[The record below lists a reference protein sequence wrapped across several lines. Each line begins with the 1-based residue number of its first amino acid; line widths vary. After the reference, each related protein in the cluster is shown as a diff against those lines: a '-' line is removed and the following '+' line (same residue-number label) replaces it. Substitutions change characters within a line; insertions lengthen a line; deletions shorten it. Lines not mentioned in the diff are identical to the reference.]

1 MAENKNNIG
10 ENTSSGAEKVKTIE
24 KTVKKT
30 PSDKEISEKK
40 SAATRVKTAKNKAE
54 LKDKKLSVKAEKK
67 DKKLERKLAAKEKA
81 AQRKAA
87 AKEKAA
93 QRRAEKAARKDL
105 LKNESASERLQRIE
119 REKKARIAAKENAA
133 QRRHELALK
142 RKEIRL
148 KKKEERLKDKQHKRE
163 QRSASRREHAPGF
176 GGWLAAVI
184 SLGVVS
190 MIMATV
196 ITAGAINM
204 RTMNYGMTS
213 NYMGSVYELDGRADS
228 IQNSLNKLRITTSA
242 REQSRLLTNI
252 LVQSELAEN
261 DLERMPIDEMTSA
274 SINDFVNRTRDFA
287 RGALGK
293 LSSGEKLSD
302 KEMQVINYLYSF
314 NSRVRRELDEM
325 TVNMTAKDIASWLKG
340 KDGAISDGLGRIEK
354 SFSDKGENGNI
365 EPFTGNMPGKKAKGV
380 ERYEEISSADGG
392 KQIFKMFANYDLTEA
407 ECTGETSA
415 NGLECFNYKMSDSR
429 GREFF
434 AQLSKK
440 GGKLVMFNSYEP
452 CYAYNYDIEKCVDIA
467 EKFLSEQGFTG
478 MKAVWSNECNATAE
492 INFAPEDGGAFVYP
506 DMIKVKVCETRGIVT
521 GVDAFSYWMNH
532 TERNIGEAGLS
543 SKEAIAKSGLNNT
556 KITSSRLTLI
566 SNRGAE
572 RLAYEIYCTYEG
584 EEYCVYIDAST
595 GDEIEVFAIENSD
608 CGKILR

>member
-1 MAENKNNIG
+1 M
-10 ENTSSGAEKVKTIE
+10 KTIE

-30 PSDKEISEKK
+30 PADKEISEKK
-40 SAATRVKTAKNKAE
+40 NAATRVKKAKNKAE
-54 LKDKKLSVKAEKK
+54 LKDKKLSVKAERKE
-67 DKKLERKLAAKEKA
+67 KKLERKLAAKEKA
-81 AQRKAA
+81 AERKAA

-93 QRRAEKAARKDL
+93 KRRAEKAARKDM

-119 REKKARIAAKENAA
+119 REKKARMEAREKAAA
-133 QRRHELALK
+133 RRHELALK

-148 KKKEERLKDKQHKRE
+148 KKKEERLKDKQHRRE

-204 RTMNYGMTS
+204 RTMNYGMMS
-213 NYMGSVYELDGRADS
+213 GYMGSVYELDDRADS

-242 REQSRLLTNI
+242 REQSRLLTDI

-287 RGALGK
+287 RSALGK

-302 KEMQVINYLYSF
+302 REMQVINYLYSF
-314 NSRVRRELDEM
+314 NSRIRRELDEM
-325 TVNMTAKDIASWLKG
+325 TVHMTAKDIASWVKG
-340 KDGAISDGLGRIEK
+340 KDGVISEGIGKIEK
-354 SFSDKGENGNI
+354 SFSDKGENSNAGPFSGNVS
-365 EPFTGNMPGKKAKGV
+365 GRKAKGLAS
-380 ERYEEISSADGG
+380 YEEISSADGG
-392 KQIFKMFANYDLTEA
+392 KRLFNMFANYDLKEA
-407 ECTGETSA
+407 ECTGETNA

-440 GGKLVMFNSYEP
+440 GGKLVMFNSYEA
-452 CYAYNYDIEKCVDIA
+452 CYAYNYDIEKCTDIA
-467 EKFLSEQGFTG
+467 QKFLSEQGFKG
-478 MKAVWSNECNATAE
+478 MKAVWSNECNSTAE
-492 INFAPEDGGAFVYP
+492 INFVPEDGGALIYP

-521 GVDAFSYWMNH
+521 GIDAFSYWMNH
-532 TERNIGEAGLS
+532 TGRNIGEAGLS
-543 SKEAIAKSGLNNT
+543 SKAAIAKSGLDRT
-556 KITSSRLTLI
+556 KISSSRLALI
-566 SNRGAE
+566 EAQGSE
-572 RLAYEIYCTYEG
+572 RLAYEIYCSYEG
-584 EEYCVYIDAST
+584 EEYCVYIDATT
-595 GDEIEVFAIENSD
+595 GDELRVFAIENSD
-608 CGKILR
+608 CGRLLR